1 MGRIKGAAIRARL
14 DYVRARH
21 GDGTLARIL
30 PHLPDVDRAVLEGAL
45 LPSAW
50 YPFRILERFDRALV
64 AEIPG
69 DEEAIFDD
77 AGRHVA
83 HQHARSIY
91 RVFFRDDDPDRVLR
105 VASCVF
111 SSYYSGLGRAA
122 VVGVEDGSRR
132 IQVEA
137 ADVTSRGHCRATLA
151 YFREVLVA
159 CTARVVRARELSCR
173 CWGDGE
179 CAFDFSWDPVLD
191 KAASA

>member
-30 PHLPDVDRAVLEGAL
+30 PRLPDVDRAVLEGTL

-50 YPFRILERFDRALV
+50 YPFRILERLDRALV
-64 AEIPG
+64 AEVPG
-69 DEEAIFDD
+69 DEEEIFDE

-83 HQHARSIY
+83 HQHATSIY
-91 RVFFRDDDPDRVLR
+91 RVFFREDDPDRVLR

-122 VVGVEDGSRR
+122 VVGLGEGSRR
-132 IQVEA
+132 IRVEA
-137 ADVTSRGHCRATLA
+137 ADATSRGHCRATLA

-159 CTARVVRARELSCR
+159 CTARSVRARELRCR
-173 CWGDGE
+173 CWGDDHCE
-179 CAFDFSWDPVLD
+179 FDFAWEPALE